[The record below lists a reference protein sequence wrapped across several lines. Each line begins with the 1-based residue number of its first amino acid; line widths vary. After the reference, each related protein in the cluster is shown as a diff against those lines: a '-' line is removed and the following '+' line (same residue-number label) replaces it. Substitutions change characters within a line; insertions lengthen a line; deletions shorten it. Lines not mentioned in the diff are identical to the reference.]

1 MHIEILYN
9 VTVGDKPK
17 GNTFPLP
24 MGGGVGCIH
33 DGTEKSH
40 TNIWNGYPT
49 LVHVNSKTAQ
59 EPDM

>member
-24 MGGGVGCIH
+24 MGGGGAYMMAQKNPI
-33 DGTEKSH
+33 
-40 TNIWNGYPT
+40 PT
-49 LVHVNSKTAQ
+49 FGMATL
-59 EPDM
+59 PWYM